1 MIESR
6 TGTVL
11 LAADV
16 MRPWKSD
23 PSKHNRSVTVVDQET
38 GRTEELDVNY
48 KVNGELDG
56 LLHRTCVLVLGT
68 TKRWPRQ
75 RQEGQANRPET
86 VTEVLGGYPVA
97 SAAEAAAAA

>member
-16 MRPWKSD
+16 RRPWKND

-38 GRTEELDVNY
+38 GRTEELDVHY
-48 KVNGELDG
+48 RVNGELDG

-68 TKRWPRQ
+68 TKRWPRVKV
-75 RQEGQANRPET
+75 EGQPNRPET
-86 VTEVLGGYPVA
+86 VTEVVGGYPVA
-97 SAAEAAAAA
+97 SAVDADAA